1 MSDSKSPVRVE
12 VSYKTILFAAALV
25 LGIWFLF
32 LITKIILL
40 TFLSIILVA
49 ALLRPVEWLHAK
61 KVPRAIA
68 VLVVYLAVIFLIS
81 GALGI
86 IIPPLVTQ
94 TGEFITNLPKIIGT
108 VNDFL
113 VFNKIPVEDLSSVIA
128 SQINSFTGNI
138 VAVGSAIF
146 GSIFLIV
153 TLFVLSFY
161 ILMEWRIFIR
171 LITSPFSGK
180 QEKRISSLISKVE
193 KGLGAWVRGQL
204 TLSVIIGA
212 VTYIGLLLLGIPYAL
227 PLALVAGILEVIP
240 LIGPVIS
247 AIPAVLVGFT
257 ISPILGLA
265 VIALYFIVQQLEN
278 HIVVPMVMSK
288 VVGLQ
293 PALVIIAL
301 LIGSTLGGI
310 GGAFLAVPAILVIR
324 IIIKDFL
331 WEEDQLDKE
340 LTEEK

>member
-1 MSDSKSPVRVE
+1 MSDPKNPVRVE
-12 VSYKTILFAAALV
+12 VSYKTIMFSAAIII
-25 LGIWFLF
+25 GIWLLY
-32 LITKIILL
+32 LIRDIILL
-40 TFLSIILVA
+40 IFLSVILVA
-49 ALLRPVEWLHAK
+49 ALLKPVEWLHSRR
-61 KVPRAIA
+61 VPRGIA
-68 VLVVYLAVIFLIS
+68 VLIVYLAVIFLIS

-94 TGEFITNLPKIIGT
+94 TGEFVTNLPRIIGT

-113 VFNKIPVEDLSSVIA
+113 VVSKIPVEDLSSIIA
-128 SQINSFTGNI
+128 SQINSFAGNI
-138 VAVGSAIF
+138 VAVSSAIF

-161 ILMEWRIFIR
+161 ILMEWRTFIR

-180 QEKRISSLISKVE
+180 QEKRITGLISKVE

-204 TLSVIIGA
+204 TLSIIIGT
-212 VTYIGLLLLGIPYAL
+212 VTYIGLLLLGIPFAL
-227 PLALVAGILEVIP
+227 PLALVAAILEVIP
-240 LIGPVIS
+240 LIGPIIA
-247 AIPAVLVGFT
+247 AIPAILVGFT
-257 ISPILGLA
+257 VSPILGLA

-301 LIGSTLGGI
+301 LVGSTLGGV
-310 GGAFLAVPAILVIR
+310 GGAFLAIPAVLVIR

-331 WEEDQLDKE
+331 WGQEKLEEE
-340 LTEEK
+340 LSSN